1 MATPAPKTPAP
12 AKAPSTHDKIVTGS
26 RAVQQAVPSGG
37 KPSTVRS
44 AVAGA
49 AGGAATGAAVGS
61 VVPVVGTAVGAG
73 AGAAIGGAGGAAKAH
88 FSKRDAKR
96 ARRAALGP
104 ARQLLTAEF
113 VICVAILAFSPL
125 TDKHKSEGPQAFL
138 RRGAAICALFFI
150 LGLVSSGG
158 RGATKVAA
166 GFGGLVTLTLLVSS
180 RDVFAVLAKKFNS
193 TKEGPA
199 GPDGSD
205 AGTEEITP
213 ETSIGSAVQSVEQ
226 QVGVETAAARIGQ
239 IGQTFGQVL
248 GQLGSPGRFQGP

>member
-1 MATPAPKTPAP
+1 MAAPAPKT
-12 AKAPSTHDKIVTGS
+12 PSTHDKIVTGS

-44 AVAGA
+44 TVAGA

-61 VVPVVGTAVGAG
+61 VVPGVGTAIGAG
-73 AGAAIGGAGGAAKAH
+73 AGAAIGGAGGAVKAHASKRAAKA
-88 FSKRDAKR
+88 AK
-96 ARRAALGP
+96 RAALGP

-113 VICVAILAFSPL
+113 VICVAILALSPL
-125 TDKHKSEGPQAFL
+125 TDKHKTEGPQAFL

-150 LGLVSSGG
+150 LGLISSGG

-193 TKEGPA
+193 TKDGPA
-199 GPDGSD
+199 GPDES
-205 AGTEEITP
+205 
-213 ETSIGSAVQSVEQ
+213 SAVGDAAGGLGGETVGGALASVEDQVEQ
-226 QVGVETAAARIGQ
+226 QAAATRIGQ
-239 IGQTFGQVL
+239 TLGDVLAQL
-248 GQLGSPGRFQGP
+248 GQLGQPGRFQGP

>member
-1 MATPAPKTPAP
+1 MATPAPKTPA
-12 AKAPSTHDKIVTGS
+12 APSTHDKIVTGS

-44 AVAGA
+44 TVAGA

-61 VVPVVGTAVGAG
+61 VVPGVGTAIGAG
-73 AGAAIGGAGGAAKAH
+73 AGAALGGAGGAVKAHTSKRAAKA
-88 FSKRDAKR
+88 AK
-96 ARRAALGP
+96 RAALGP

-150 LGLVSSGG
+150 LGLISSGG

-213 ETSIGSAVQSVEQ
+213 ETSVGSALGSVEQ
-226 QVGVETAAARIGQ
+226 QVEQEAAATRIGQ
-239 IGQTFGQVL
+239 TLGQIL
-248 GQLGSPGRFQGP
+248 GQLGSLGRFQGP

>member
-1 MATPAPKTPAP
+1 MAAPAPKT
-12 AKAPSTHDKIVTGS
+12 PSTHDKIVTGS
-26 RAVQQAVPSGG
+26 RAVQQAVPTGG

-44 AVAGA
+44 AVSGA

-61 VVPVVGTAVGAG
+61 VVPGVGTAIGAG

-88 FSKRDAKR
+88 TSKRAAK
-96 ARRAALGP
+96 AAKRAALGP

-113 VICVAILAFSPL
+113 VLCVAILALSPL

-150 LGLVSSGG
+150 LGLISSGG

-199 GPDGSD
+199 GPDEST
-205 AGTEEITP
+205 AGGDLAGESVGGALASVEE
-213 ETSIGSAVQSVEQ
+213 QVEQ
-226 QVGVETAAARIGQ
+226 QAAATRIGQ
-239 IGQTFGQVL
+239 TLGDVLAQL
-248 GQLGSPGRFQGP
+248 GQLGQPGRFQGP